1 MTDSSARQNTNP
13 ANERSPRCA
22 GCETALASDQR
33 YCLQCGMR
41 NGQPRIDFTAFWKSS
56 SAHAPRGLTL
66 TARTSALPTPS
77 RLLSAVIAAGVLSGG
92 IALGAGIGP
101 SPSASLAGTAR
112 LAPLTALLSGARA
125 QTSASAN
132 QPRSTPAPVSQT
144 PQGAVKALAHKH
156 KDKPSS
162 SKAPGR
168 STTTLSQTEAPKE
181 APAAGKPSPPVKPAP
196 KHSASS
202 KQSAPLTLPQ
212 ITHVWLIVLSE
223 QSLTDDLA
231 KRTAEAPYLNELA
244 QTGTLLSDY
253 SLVASSA
260 PANDIALLSGQGQN
274 PSSEKGCPTYSE
286 VQPTTISPKG
296 LAEGSGCVYPQALQT
311 LADQLSGASLTWK
324 AYMQD
329 MALTG
334 TGASSAGGP
343 AEASSGQDC
352 RHPALGASE
361 PTSTPTTGQDYLSSR
376 NPFVYFDS
384 LLSSGACASDDVDS
398 SELTEDLASAAS
410 TPNFSWI
417 APSACHD
424 GAPTQCAP
432 GAPSGLAAAN
442 DFLQEVVPSITSSS
456 AYSEHGLI
464 VITSDSPPSTAV
476 GATPDSS
483 SPPAVGALLLSPF
496 VASKVKLKTVFNV
509 FSLLKSLER
518 LYGVPL
524 LGHAADP
531 GVEEFG
537 ASVYAKTQK
546 AASAASDRDE
556 ESHHG

>member
-1 MTDSSARQNTNP
+1 MTDSSASQNSNQADEP
-13 ANERSPRCA
+13 LARCA

-56 SAHAPRGLTL
+56 SGHAPEGSAL
-66 TARTSALPTPS
+66 TARASALRAPS
-77 RLLSAVIAAGVLSGG
+77 RLLSAVIAAGVLSAG
-92 IALGAGIGP
+92 IALGAGMGP
-101 SPSASLAGTAR
+101 PPSTSLAGTAR
-112 LAPLTALLSGARA
+112 LAPLTALLSSARA

-132 QPRSTPAPVSQT
+132 QPRATPAPIPQT
-144 PQGAVKALAHKH
+144 SLGAIKALAHKH
-156 KDKPSS
+156 KLKDKPSS
-162 SKAPGR
+162 SKAPGA
-168 STTTLSQTEAPKE
+168 SAVTLSQTESPKE
-181 APAAGKPSPPVKPAP
+181 APAAGKPPAPEKPAP
-196 KHSASS
+196 KH
-202 KQSAPLTLPQ
+202 KQSAPLTLPR

-223 QSLTDDLA
+223 QSLTEALT
-231 KRTAEAPYLNELA
+231 KRSAETPYLNELA

-260 PANDIALLSGQGQN
+260 PGNDIALLSGQGQN

-311 LADQLSGASLTWK
+311 LADQLSSASLTWK

-329 MALTG
+329 MAPTG
-334 TGASSAGGP
+334 TGARSTGSP
-343 AEASSGQDC
+343 AEASSGPNC
-352 RHPALGASE
+352 RHPALGTGE
-361 PTSTPTTGQDYLSSR
+361 PASTPTTGQDYLSGR

-398 SELTEDLASAAS
+398 SELTEDLASTAS

-417 APSACHD
+417 VPSACHD
-424 GAPTQCAP
+424 GAPIQCVP
-432 GAPSGLAAAN
+432 GGPSGLAAAN
-442 DFLQEVVPSITSSS
+442 AFLREVVPSITSSS
-456 AYSEHGLI
+456 DYSEHGLI
-464 VITSDSPPSTAV
+464 VITSDSPPSTASA
-476 GATPDSS
+476 GPSS
-483 SPPAVGALLLSPF
+483 SAPPAVGALLLSPF
-496 VASKVKLKTVFNV
+496 VAANAELKTSFNV

-531 GVEEFG
+531 GIEEFG